1 MAGGN
6 EADIMAAHI
15 DKLPG
20 EDNKKD
26 DNKKEEKKP
35 SGEDSERAALRAQ
48 LLKMSGGGDD
58 SKPKDTAP
66 EGPKLDKS
74 VVKNKEKELIAKIK

>member
-6 EADIMAAHI
+6 EADIMAAHV

-26 DNKKEEKKP
+26 DDKKEEKKEEKKP
-35 SGEDSERAALRAQ
+35 SGEDSERAALRA
-48 LLKMSGGGDD
+48 
-58 SKPKDTAP
+58 
-66 EGPKLDKS
+66 
-74 VVKNKEKELIAKIK
+74 